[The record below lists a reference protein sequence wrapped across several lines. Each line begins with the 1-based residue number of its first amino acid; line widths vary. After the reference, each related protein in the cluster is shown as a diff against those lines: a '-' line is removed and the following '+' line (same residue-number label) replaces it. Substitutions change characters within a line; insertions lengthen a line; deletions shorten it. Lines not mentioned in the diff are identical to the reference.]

1 LADSSLSRSDERIEQ
16 RQRIRLV
23 RESVTKRQKT
33 EAERLLARRLW
44 RLGQTQRA
52 QHISIYLAVDGEIS
66 LEGFMKSAARRN
78 KHLYAPVLRGDSL
91 RFAALRSGMTLTPNR
106 FGIPEPLGEPYI
118 DARSLD
124 LVLTPLVAFDDRGV
138 RLGMG
143 GGFYD
148 RCFQFLAAREKW
160 WRPKLVGVGYE
171 HQHVK
176 NIDAEAWDVRLWC
189 AVTESDSYYF

>member
-1 LADSSLSRSDERIEQ
+1 LSDSSLSRSDKRIEQ
-16 RQRIRLV
+16 RQQIRLL
-23 RESVTKRQKT
+23 RKSVTRPQKT
-33 EAERLLARRLW
+33 RAELLLARRLW

-66 LEGFMKSAARRN
+66 LEGFMKRAARRN
-78 KHLYAPVLRGDSL
+78 KHLYAPVLRGDNL
-91 RFAALRSGMTLTPNR
+91 RFAALRPGMTLAPNR
-106 FGIPEPLGEPYI
+106 FGILEPSGGPYI

-160 WRPKLVGVGYE
+160 WKPKLVGVGYE

>member
-1 LADSSLSRSDERIEQ
+1 LSDSSLSRNDERIEQ
-16 RQRIRLV
+16 RQRVRFIRQ
-23 RESVTKRQKT
+23 SVTKPQKT
-33 EAERLLARRLW
+33 RAELLLARRLW

-52 QHISIYLAVDGEIS
+52 QHIGIYLAVDEEIS
-66 LEGFMKSAARRN
+66 LEVFMKGAARRN

-91 RFAALRSGMTLTPNR
+91 RFAALQSGMTLTPNR
-106 FGIPEPLGEPYI
+106 FGILEPSGASYI

-148 RCFQFLAAREKW
+148 RCFEFLAAREKW
-160 WRPKLVGVGYE
+160 WKPKLIGVGYE

>member
-1 LADSSLSRSDERIEQ
+1 MADSSLSRNNERIEQ
-16 RQRIRLV
+16 RERIRLV

-33 EAERLLARRLW
+33 EAELLLARRLW

-52 QHISIYLAVDGEIS
+52 QHISVYLAVDGEIS
-66 LEGFMKSAARRN
+66 LEGFMKGAARRN

-91 RFAALRSGMTLTPNR
+91 RFAALRSGITLTPNR
-106 FGIPEPLGEPYI
+106 FGILEPLGGRYI
-118 DARSLD
+118 DPRSLD

-189 AVTESDSYYF
+189 AVTESGSYYF

>member
-1 LADSSLSRSDERIEQ
+1 LSDSSLSRSDERIEQ
-16 RQRIRLV
+16 RQRVRLIRQ
-23 RESVTKRQKT
+23 SVTKPQMAR
-33 EAERLLARRLW
+33 AELLLARRLW
-44 RLGQTQRA
+44 RLGQIQRA
-52 QHISIYLAVDGEIS
+52 QHIGIYLAVDQEIS
-66 LEGFMKSAARRN
+66 LEVFMKGAARRN

-106 FGIPEPLGEPYI
+106 FGILEPSGESYI

-148 RCFQFLAAREKW
+148 RCFEFLAAREKW
-160 WRPKLVGVGYE
+160 WKPKLVGVGYE

-176 NIDAEAWDVRLWC
+176 DIDAEAWDVRLWC

>member
-1 LADSSLSRSDERIEQ
+1 MAR
-16 RQRIRLV
+16 
-23 RESVTKRQKT
+23 
-33 EAERLLARRLW
+33 AELLLARRLW
-44 RLGQTQRA
+44 RLGQIQRA
-52 QHISIYLAVDGEIS
+52 QHIGIYLAVDQEIS
-66 LEGFMKSAARRN
+66 LEVFMKGAARRN

-106 FGIPEPLGEPYI
+106 FGILEPSGESYI

-148 RCFQFLAAREKW
+148 RCFEFLAAREKW
-160 WRPKLVGVGYE
+160 WKPKLVGVGYE

-176 NIDAEAWDVRLWC
+176 DIDAEAWDVRLWC

>member
-1 LADSSLSRSDERIEQ
+1 MSDSSLSRSDERIEQ
-16 RQRIRLV
+16 RQRVRLIRQ
-23 RESVTKRQKT
+23 SVTKPQMAR
-33 EAERLLARRLW
+33 AELLLARRLW
-44 RLGQTQRA
+44 RLGQIQRA
-52 QHISIYLAVDGEIS
+52 QHIGIYLAVDQEIS
-66 LEGFMKSAARRN
+66 LEVFMKGAARRN

-106 FGIPEPLGEPYI
+106 FGILEPSGESYI

-148 RCFQFLAAREKW
+148 RCFEFLAAREKW
-160 WRPKLVGVGYE
+160 WKPKLVGVGYE

-176 NIDAEAWDVRLWC
+176 DIDAEAWDVRLWC